1 MGQLK
6 NYFSTLIRFIKHH
19 KKLSLVIG
27 IILILLLVFVL
38 RPKNGNAILT
48 ETAKRGEIVKSVSAT
63 GKIDADSKV
72 DLTFLSS
79 GKLVYLG
86 VKKGDKVSAGQTI
99 ATLDQSTVDKNLKSA
114 LLSYNEQRNNFEQTL
129 DNYNA
134 KSANDVQNM
143 TIKRILQ
150 NNQFD
155 LEKAVNSVE
164 LQDLAKQN
172 SILTTPIDG
181 IVTRADVL
189 VSGVNVGPTT
199 TFSIVDPS
207 SLSFSMEVDEADIG
221 SVNEGQEVDVSLDA
235 FSNENLT
242 LNVSNIDLV
251 SHTTSSGGNVFT
263 VKAKL
268 TSLGKYRVGLG
279 GNAEIIVAKK
289 EDVIVISSSC
299 VTDDGYVYV
308 KTGKKYQ
315 KTKVSTGIQNDTQV
329 EIKSGI
335 SAGDVIASD
344 PTSLPKG
351 STIN

>member
-1 MGQLK
+1 MGQFK
-6 NYFSTLIRFIKHH
+6 NYFSALIQFIKHH
-19 KKLSLVIG
+19 KKLSLIIGVI
-27 IILILLLVFVL
+27 IIALLIFFL
-38 RPKNGNAILT
+38 RPKNGSTIAT
-48 ETAKRGEIVKSVSAT
+48 ETAKRGEIVKIVSAT

-72 DLTFLSS
+72 DLNFLTA

-99 ATLDQSTVDKNLKSA
+99 ATLDQSTVEKNLKAA
-114 LLSYNEQRNNFEQTL
+114 LISYSIQRNTFQQTL

-134 KSANDVQNM
+134 QSPNDAQNLA
-143 TIKRILQ
+143 IKRILQ
-150 NNQFD
+150 NNQFNLD
-155 LEKAVNSVE
+155 QSVNSVE
-164 LQDLAKQN
+164 LQDLARQN
-172 SILTTPIDG
+172 SVLVSPISG
-181 IVTRADVL
+181 IVTRSDIL

-207 SLSFSMEVDEADIG
+207 SLIFSMDVDEADIG
-221 SVNEGQEVDVSLDA
+221 NVSEGQEVDVNLDA
-235 FSNENLT
+235 FPNENLKLT
-242 LNVSNIDLV
+242 INNIDLV

-268 TSLGKYRVGLG
+268 TSLGKYRVGLA

-289 EDVIVISSSC
+289 EDVIVVSSSC
-299 VTDDGYVYV
+299 VTDDGYVYI

-335 SAGDVIASD
+335 SDGDIVASD

-351 STIN
+351 SIIN